1 MSQKKK
7 TPAKKKAK
15 KPAKTS
21 AKASAKTKEPIRFKR
36 VMMWLS
42 TLAVW
47 GCVGLGFI
55 LAFYAYDLPDV
66 DKATS
71 VDRRPGLTL
80 LSADG
85 KVIATSGNLYGEAVQ
100 IHDLPDYLPQAV
112 MATEDRRFYSHFGVD
127 FIGLARAMVT
137 NVMSGRVKQGGS
149 TLTQQVAKNLFL
161 SPERS
166 IKRKV
171 QELMLALWLEKK
183 FTKDQIFTLYLN
195 RVYFGAGTYGVEAAA
210 RKYFSKSARHLSLYE
225 SALIAGLLK
234 APSRYNPRANPKLA
248 EERTA
253 VVLMNMV
260 NAGYLTKAQASQAKR
275 HKNRVIKSAKPHKAG
290 RYFADWIME
299 QVRDYVG
306 PINQDMTVMT
316 TLDMGLQQLAERKLR
331 QILTKNG
338 KKKQVEQAALVAL
351 APDGAVRAMVGG
363 RNYARSQFNRATQAR
378 RQPGSSFKP
387 FVFLAGVERGLT
399 AHSRM
404 TDEPF
409 AIGTWKPRNYSGK
422 YLGEITLAQAMA
434 ESVNTI
440 SAKIVQKV
448 GPRRAVETA
457 HRLGITSDLKAHPS
471 IALGSSEVNLLE
483 LTAAYGPFANGGFGV
498 FPFGIE
504 TIKDLNGRV
513 LYQRTGGG
521 AGQIVA
527 PKHVAEINKMMKQV
541 MMTGTG
547 QKANFNR
554 SLGGKS
560 GTSQAFRDAWFVG
573 YSADLVLGVWM
584 GNDNEKPM
592 KKVTGAGLPAQ
603 LWGDVMKSAH
613 HNLPP
618 KPLPGDRAP
627 KAVQE
632 VQGFFEKLF
641 GN

>member
-1 MSQKKK
+1 MSTKKK
-7 TPAKKKAK
+7 NTRKKVAKKAPKAE
-15 KPAKTS
+15 KT
-21 AKASAKTKEPIRFKR
+21 PLNLKR
-36 VMMWLS
+36 IVMWLS
-42 TLAVW
+42 TLVVW
-47 GCVGLGFI
+47 GGI
-55 LAFYAYDLPDV
+55 ALALVLSYYAYDLPDV

-71 VDRRPGLTL
+71 VDRRPGLSL
-80 LSADG
+80 LSVDG
-85 KVIATSGNLYGEAVQ
+85 KVIATSGDLYGEAVQ
-100 IHDLPDYLPQAV
+100 IHNLPDYLPQAV

-127 FIGLARAMVT
+127 IIGLARALVT

-171 QELMLALWLEKK
+171 QELLLALWLEKK

-210 RKYFSKSARHLSLYE
+210 RKYFSKPARHLSLYE

-260 NAGYLTKAQASQAKR
+260 NAGYLTKAQAQQAKR

-290 RYFADWIME
+290 RYFADWVMD

-306 PINQDMTVMT
+306 PVNKDLTVVT
-316 TLDMGLQQLAERKLR
+316 TLDMGLQQLAEKEMRA
-331 QILTKNG
+331 ILAKNA
-338 KKKQVEQAALVAL
+338 KKKQVSQAAIVAL

-363 RNYARSQFNRATQAR
+363 RNYGKSQFNRATQAR

-387 FVFLAGVERGLT
+387 FVFLAGVERGLKADT
-399 AHSRM
+399 KM
-404 TDEPF
+404 KDEPF
-409 AIGTWKPRNYSGK
+409 AIGSWKPRNYSGK
-422 YLGEITLAQAMA
+422 YLGDITLAKALA
-434 ESVNTI
+434 ESVNTV
-440 SAKIVQKV
+440 SVKVAQKV
-448 GPRRAVETA
+448 GFTRVVETA

-483 LTAAYGPFANGGFGV
+483 LTAAYGPFANGGYGV

-504 TIKDLNGRV
+504 RIKDASGRI

-521 AGQIVA
+521 TGRIVA
-527 PKHVAEINKMMKQV
+527 PNHVAEINKMMKEV
-541 MMTGTG
+541 MISGTG
-547 QKANFNR
+547 KKANFNR

-592 KKVTGAGLPAQ
+592 KKVSGAGLPAQ
-603 LWGDVMKSAH
+603 LWGDVMKGAH
-613 HNLPP
+613 VHAPP
-618 KPLPGDRAP
+618 KALPGDKAP
-627 KAVQE
+627 KAVQD
-632 VQGFFEKLF
+632 VKGFFEKLF